1 MITLEDGET
10 ISAAEEA
17 AAIVEGTAE
26 TTYIGSSKVISVRLP
41 VVLAAKVQAL
51 AHKSGKTRNA
61 AVAMLLEVGL
71 EEVRQRLSEVTLT
84 ELNAIEQELLRD
96 AFDLNGEA

>member
-1 MITLEDGET
+1 MITLEDGEV
-10 ISAAEEA
+10 ISSADQA

-26 TTYIGSSKVISVRLP
+26 STYIGVSKVISVRLP
-41 VVLAAKVQAL
+41 VVLATSVQAL

-71 EEVRQRLSEVTLT
+71 EEVRQRLSEDTLT
-84 ELNAIEQELLRD
+84 ELHSIEQELLRD